1 MGVLGARGRGI
12 GEYFGVLAA
21 DVAVWMGIL
30 SSCGG
35 YIAGSKALVRY
46 LKYTALGFVFNVGL
60 SPPNAA
66 ASLASVHL
74 LMSDPAR
81 VVRLHERSRLFLEL
95 AKKGG
100 LNTGMSEDSP
110 VITVILGN
118 FMHCLQLSKS
128 RFKRGIDVQ
137 PILRSTIEE
146 NAARRRFFI
155 TSLHTEEQV
164 RFTVKAIV
172 EELKKIGLSSSV
184 GTDDFSITPPLDAGR
199 IARPRNSLVSLK
211 TLC

>member
-1 MGVLGARGRGI
+1 MSVS
-12 GEYFGVLAA
+12 AA
-21 DVAVWMGIL
+21 DVAVWTGTL
-30 SSCGG
+30 SRSFGSCGG
-35 YIAGSKALVRY
+35 YVAGSKALVGY
-46 LKYTALGFVFNVGL
+46 LKYSAPGFVFSVGL

-66 ASLASVHL
+66 GWLASVHQ

-81 VVRLHERSRLFLEL
+81 VVRLYERSRAFLGL

-172 EELKKIGLSSSV
+172 EELNKIGLSSSV
-184 GTDDFSITPPLDAGR
+184 RTDDFSITPPLDAGR